1 MVRRSELGG
10 RVLALLA
17 DEPARW
23 RHGYDMMKATG
34 LASGTLY
41 PLLRRLRDS
50 GLVEAQ
56 WQKPAS
62 PGRPAR
68 HAYRITAAGIA
79 AVAEADRAAARAR
92 IGGARSSPA

>member
-1 MVRRSELGG
+1 MVRRSELGV
-10 RVLALLA
+10 RVLGLLA

-41 PLLRRLRDS
+41 PLLMRLRDA

-56 WQKPAS
+56 WQEPAA

-68 HAYRITAAGIA
+68 HAYRITASGLEA
-79 AVAEADRAAARAR
+79 AAEARPRQAAGA
-92 IGGARSSPA
+92 IGAAKSSPA